1 MNIPI
6 TFPEPAPSLS
16 VRLDTVSRDLDT
28 LRRQRQAL
36 ELALAELGRGN
47 LDTVKLLVKQMKG
60 DTV

>member
-6 TFPEPAPSLS
+6 TFPDPPPSLA
-16 VRLDTVSRDLDT
+16 VRLDTLSRDLDT

-36 ELALAELGRGN
+36 ELALEELGRGN
-47 LDTVKLLVKQMKG
+47 LDTVKLLVKEMKG